1 MQKQGSKN
9 LLNVSVQSVHH
20 VNYELHFITLFYF
33 QELCVFCVSLKDI
46 KKWQLSDELS
56 PVPREADPRVKEWT
70 SSTWLCSIFRTE
82 LLISLRAS

>member
-46 KKWQLSDELS
+46 KK
-56 PVPREADPRVKEWT
+56 
-70 SSTWLCSIFRTE
+70 
-82 LLISLRAS
+82 